1 MVIQINPLC
10 ANNSPYHLILGNGRL
25 AKHLLHY
32 FQLLNWPVRQWT
44 RQAHSEQELL
54 ALAPSAYFIWLCISD
69 TALAPRIESLKAYQ
83 HKIVQCSG
91 SLHFE
96 GVFNRHPLASFGE
109 YLFTDEFYSQIHWI
123 SSDAQKSFLPA
134 FENNTHYLDKEQ
146 KALYHALCV
155 LTGPGTSLLWQHFID
170 EIKKLKISKQ
180 AAGSYFASLWLNYQR
195 QHQPQITG
203 PWVRNDL
210 QTIESN
216 EFALKQNSHV
226 LNIYKE
232 MHCLFNLK
240 KFD

>member
-1 MVIQINPLC
+1 MVIQINPTC
-10 ANNSPYHLILGNGRL
+10 SNNSSYHLVVGNGRL

-32 FQLLNWPVRQWT
+32 FHLLNYPTRQWA
-44 RQAHSEQELL
+44 RCAHSEQELL
-54 ALAPSAYFIWLCISD
+54 ELAPSAHLIWLCISD
-69 TALAPRIESLKAYQ
+69 AALAARIESLNTYH
-83 HKIVQCSG
+83 HKVVQCSG

-109 YLFTDEFYSQIHWI
+109 HLFADDFYSQIHWI
-123 SSDAQKSFLPA
+123 SSDSQKSFLPA
-134 FENNTHYLDKEQ
+134 FEHNTHYLGKEH

-155 LTGPGTSLLWQHFID
+155 LSGPGTSLLWQYFIN
-170 EIKKLKISKQ
+170 EIEKLKISKQ
-180 AAGSYFASLWLNYQR
+180 AAESYFASLWLNYQK

-216 EFALKQNSHV
+216 EFALKQNTHV

-232 MHCLFNLK
+232 MYSLFNLK